1 MILEMK
7 NLILILKSSIVFRY
21 LFVYGNETGLAVQGV
36 LYKNRF
42 SNWIY
47 NNRLLVLL
55 LGYGVLLF
63 LVGMSSSPWFR
74 RLLRK
79 LGILQ

>member
-1 MILEMK
+1 MYT
-7 NLILILKSSIVFRY
+7 LILIEKNSIVFRY
-21 LFVYGNETGLAVQGV
+21 LFVYGNETGLAVQSV
-36 LYKNRF
+36 LYRNRF

-55 LGYGVLLF
+55 LGYGGLLL